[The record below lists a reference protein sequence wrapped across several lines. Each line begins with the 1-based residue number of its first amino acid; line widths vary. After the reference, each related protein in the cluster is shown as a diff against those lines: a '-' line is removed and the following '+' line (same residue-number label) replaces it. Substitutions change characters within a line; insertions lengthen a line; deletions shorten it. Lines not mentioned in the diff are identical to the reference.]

1 MKGIVFNLLQEV
13 VCKEYGEDTWDQ
25 LLDDAGLDGA
35 YTSLGSYADAE
46 VVALVNAASA
56 ALNLPAQD
64 ILRWFGR
71 RAMPLLAER
80 YPGFF
85 QRHQDARSFI
95 LTLNSIIHPEVEK
108 LYPGAATPV
117 FDFSNDEQGRLVVG
131 YKSARKMCALAE
143 GFMTGAADHYHE
155 QTEIDHPV
163 CMHHGDE
170 KCVFHVR
177 FHK

>member
-13 VCKEYGEDTWDQ
+13 VCQEYGEDTWDR

-46 VVALVNAASA
+46 VVALVDAASA

-71 RAMPLLAER
+71 HAMPLLAQR
-80 YPGFF
+80 YPSFF
-85 QRHQDARSFI
+85 SPHNDARSFI

-108 LYPGAATPV
+108 LYPGATTPV
-117 FDFSNDEQGRLVVG
+117 FDFSSDDQGGLVIG
-131 YKSARKMCALAE
+131 YTSARKMCALAE
-143 GFMTGAADHYHE
+143 GFMLGAADFFQE
-155 QTEIDHPV
+155 TAEIEHPV
-163 CMHHGDE
+163 CMHHGAE
-170 KCVFHVR
+170 KCVFHAR
-177 FHK
+177 FHQ